1 VAVMAGKRLFVVLG
15 LVGVVFV
22 AAGGVVYAI
31 TREFSVIP
39 LSLVWGGLLSL
50 LIFFYVNFTD
60 IRAFISKRSTR
71 HGANMTVMIAIF
83 VTIIGLIGAT
93 SVRYKTRL
101 DLTETG
107 RYSLSPQTVKI
118 LKSLEGD
125 VEAVAFYR
133 SDERSRQA
141 MHDLL
146 EEYSYHTPKFKFW
159 FVDPDK
165 RPIETAKYGVT
176 SYRTTLIRF
185 RGKQEVVGYESEE
198 KVTNALLKVINDG
211 VKTIYFLKG
220 HGEKGLQ
227 DDRKTGYKSAR
238 EAIEKETYKVRE
250 LVLVNEERVPDDAAI
265 LAIAGPQKDMLP
277 AELEKIARYIEG
289 GGSVLFLLDPLL
301 APEISKHLGAYGFTI
316 GNDIIIDKQSTMLGA
331 NYLTP
336 VVMEYN
342 QKHMIGRDFSFVT
355 FFPVARSIKVREE
368 PAKGKFN
375 LAKTG
380 SSSWAKST
388 GELDE
393 DEIKFDPAE
402 DQRGPISLAAVSV
415 IKVMNGE
422 TPPLDQ
428 VNDRGDAGAVTP
440 ESDLKEGVN
449 RWGRIIVVGDSDF
462 AANAYLKLM
471 GNQDFFLNMIG
482 WLAQETALVS
492 VRKKPTELTP
502 LTLTDTQSNL
512 VFWLC
517 VVLAP
522 TLILAIG
529 VGVVGRRRWTA

>member
-1 VAVMAGKRLFVVLG
+1 MAGKRLFFVLG
-15 LVGVVFV
+15 LVGTVCAAAGAVVF
-22 AAGGVVYAI
+22 AI
-31 TREFSVIP
+31 TREFGVIP

-50 LIFFYVNFTD
+50 LIFFYVSFSE
-60 IRAFISKRSTR
+60 IRAFVSRRSTK
-71 HGANMTVMIAIF
+71 HGANVSVMIAIF
-83 VTIIGLIGAT
+83 VVINVLIGVM
-93 SVRYKTRL
+93 SVRYKMRV

-107 RYSLSPQTVKI
+107 RYSLSQQTVKI
-118 LKSLEGD
+118 LKSLESD

-146 EEYSYHTPKFKFW
+146 KEYSYHTTKFKFW
-159 FVDPDK
+159 FVDPDR

-176 SYRTTLIRF
+176 SYRTTLIRS
-185 RGKQEVVGYESEE
+185 RGKQETVGYESEE
-198 KVTNALLKVINDG
+198 KVTNALLKVIGDE

-227 DDRKTGYKSAR
+227 DSQKAGYKSAR

-250 LVLVNEERVPDDAAI
+250 LLLVNEERVPEDAAI
-265 LAIAGPQKDMLP
+265 LVIAGPQKDILP
-277 AELEKIARYIEG
+277 VELEKIGRYVDG

-301 APEISKHLGAYGFTI
+301 APEISKHLQGYGFKV
-316 GNDIIIDKQSTMLGA
+316 GNDIIIDKQSKMLGA

-355 FFPVARSIKVREE
+355 FFPVARSIEVQEE
-368 PAKGKFN
+368 PAKGKYN

-380 SSSWAKST
+380 SNSWAKSK
-388 GELDE
+388 GKLEE
-393 DEIKFDPAE
+393 EEIKFNPAE
-402 DQRGPISLAAVSV
+402 DQRGPINLAAVSV
-415 IKVMNGE
+415 IKVEAGKDR
-422 TPPLDQ
+422 PLAEASNQ
-428 VNDRGDAGAVTP
+428 GDAGWPTRKTGL
-440 ESDLKEGVN
+440 EEGVN

-462 AANAYLKLM
+462 AGNAYLNLM
-471 GNQDFFLNMIG
+471 GNRDFFLNMFG
-482 WLAQETALVS
+482 WLAKETALVS

-522 TLILAIG
+522 SLILAIG
-529 VGVVGRRRWTA
+529 VGVVGRQKWAS

>member
-1 VAVMAGKRLFVVLG
+1 MTGKRLFFVLG
-15 LVGVVFV
+15 LVGIVCV

-50 LIFFYVNFTD
+50 LIFFYVNFSE
-60 IRAFISKRSTR
+60 IRAFVSKRSTK

-83 VTIIGLIGAT
+83 VTIIGLIGVT
-93 SVRYKTRL
+93 SVRYKMRV

-107 RYSLSPQTVKI
+107 RYSLSPQSVKI
-118 LKSLEGD
+118 LKSLKSD

-133 SDERSRQA
+133 NDERSRQA

-146 EEYSYHTPKFKFW
+146 EEYSYHTTKFNFR

-176 SYRTTLIRF
+176 SYRTTLILS
-185 RGKQEVVGYESEE
+185 RGKQEVIGYESEE

-211 VKTIYFLKG
+211 VKTIHFLKG

-227 DDRKTGYKSAR
+227 NDQKTGYKLAR
-238 EAIEKETYKVRE
+238 EAIEKETYEVRE
-250 LVLVNEERVPDDAAI
+250 LLLVNEERVPEDAAI
-265 LAIAGPQKDMLP
+265 LVIAGPQKDMPP
-277 AELEKIARYIEG
+277 AELDKIRRYIDG

-301 APEISKHLGAYGFTI
+301 APEISKHLEGYGFKI

-355 FFPVARSIKVREE
+355 FFPVARSVEVREE
-368 PAKGKFN
+368 PAMGKYN

-393 DEIKFDPAE
+393 EDIKFDPAE
-402 DQRGPISLAAVSV
+402 DQRGPINLAAVSV

-422 TPPLDQ
+422 NRPLAKAD
-428 VNDRGDAGAVTP
+428 DRGDAGAPTP
-440 ESDLKEGVN
+440 ETDLKEGVN

-462 AANAYLKLM
+462 AANAYFNLM
-471 GNQDFFLNMIG
+471 GNKDFFLNMIG

-522 TLILAIG
+522 TLMLAIG
-529 VGVVGRRRWTA
+529 IGVVGRRRWTS

>member
-1 VAVMAGKRLFVVLG
+1 MAGKRLFFVLG
-15 LVGVVFV
+15 LVGIVLV

-31 TREFSVIP
+31 TREFSVVP

-50 LIFFYVNFTD
+50 LIFFYVSFSE
-60 IRAFISKRSTR
+60 IRAFVSQRSTK

-83 VTIIGLIGAT
+83 VTIIGLIGVI
-93 SVRYKTRL
+93 SVRYKMRV

-107 RYSLSPQTVKI
+107 RDSLSQQSVKI
-118 LKSLEGD
+118 LKSLEDD

-133 SDERSRQA
+133 GDERSRQA

-146 EEYSYHTPKFKFW
+146 KEYSYHTPNFKFW

-165 RPIETAKYGVT
+165 RPIEAAKYGVT
-176 SYRTTLIRF
+176 SYRTTLIRY
-185 RGKQEVVGYESEE
+185 RGRQEVVGYESEE
-198 KVTNALLKVINDG
+198 KITNALLRVISDE

-227 DDRKTGYKSAR
+227 DDQKTGYKSAR
-238 EAIEKETYKVRE
+238 EAIETETYEVRE
-250 LVLVNEERVPDDAAI
+250 LLLVNEERVPEDATI
-265 LAIAGPQKDMLP
+265 LVIAGPQKDFLP
-277 AELEKIARYIEG
+277 AELEKIRRYIEG

-301 APEISKHLGAYGFTI
+301 APEISKHLEVYGFKI
-316 GNDIIIDKQSTMLGA
+316 GNDIIIDKQSKMLGA

-355 FFPVARSIKVREE
+355 FFPVARSIEVQEE
-368 PAKGKFN
+368 PARGKYN

-380 SSSWAKST
+380 SSSWAKSK
-388 GELDE
+388 GKLDE
-393 DEIKFDPAE
+393 EEITFDPAE
-402 DQRGPISLAAVSV
+402 DQRGPINLAAVSV
-415 IKVMNGE
+415 IKVTDGE
-422 TPPLDQ
+422 NSPLAEVDNQ
-428 VNDRGDAGAVTP
+428 GDSAAPTP
-440 ESDLKEGVN
+440 ETDLEEGVN

-462 AANAYLKLM
+462 AANAYLNLM
-471 GNQDFFLNMIG
+471 GNKDFFLNTIG
-482 WLAQETALVS
+482 WLAEETALVS

-512 VFWLC
+512 VFWIC

-522 TLILAIG
+522 TLMLALGI
-529 VGVVGRRRWTA
+529 GVVGRRRWIS